1 MSDYS
6 DFLFY
11 QNRGLQAQAANATVF
26 RGMAEGLKSKVNNL
40 KSELNDTNEELARVQ
55 QKFSQERAD
64 YNELSE
70 KWNDLVHRNAKL
82 KVTEQSLRNRI
93 AIKTKSENS
102 LMDKRDELLA
112 QLELEE
118 KKQASLK
125 KDVADANSK
134 AVAAKAEAEH
144 AELAF
149 NAQTEMLRDSVNNSS
164 RLFEKSRKLLK
175 KCIEQDD
182 LKKVKDGVNYIADKM
197 CELNTENVNELKD
210 AEVFAVFK
218 KAKNIAYTLKKLRE
232 IKENKDKKEG

>member
-11 QNRGLQAQAANATVF
+11 QNKGLQAQAANATVF

-40 KSELNDTNEELARVQ
+40 KSELNDTNEELARAQ

-64 YNELSE
+64 YNELCE
-70 KWNDLVHRNAKL
+70 KWNDLVHRNAEL
-82 KVTEQSLRNRI
+82 KITEQSLRNNLSIQRES
-93 AIKTKSENS
+93 KLKLLE
-102 LMDKRDELLA
+102 KRNELLA
-112 QLELEE
+112 QLEAEE

-134 AVAAKAEAEH
+134 TVAAKAEAEH
-144 AELAF
+144 AELAY
-149 NAQTEMLRDSVNNSS
+149 NAQTELLRDSVNSSS

-210 AEVFAVFK
+210 AEVFTVFK
-218 KAKNIAYTLKKLRE
+218 KAKNNAYTLQKLRE
-232 IKENKDKKEG
+232 LKENRDKKEG